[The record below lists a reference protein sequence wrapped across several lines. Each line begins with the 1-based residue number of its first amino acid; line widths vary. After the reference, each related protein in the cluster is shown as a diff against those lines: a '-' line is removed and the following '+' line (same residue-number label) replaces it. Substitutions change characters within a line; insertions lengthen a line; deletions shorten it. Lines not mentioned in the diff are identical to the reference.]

1 MDSSKT
7 PAAPPPPGV
16 TPNFTNPSGSE
27 YEIYSVSIALCGTAS
42 FVLLARLY
50 TRAVVLR
57 VFGLDDVCCIFG
69 QICAWIFAALSIANI
84 KNGYGVHIWDLHL
97 DKLTPFKKY
106 DIAEE
111 DVYALGVWF
120 VKTSI
125 LLFYL
130 RLSPEKRFRQMTYA
144 IMIFVAVYSLL
155 SILLFT
161 LGCRPVAATWDVSL
175 MSEAKCIDQM
185 AFVYANAVF
194 NIFSDV
200 ITLILPIKLC
210 WTLQTSLKQK
220 FLLLVV
226 LTMGSFAC
234 VVAII
239 RIVTMMPFIHSN
251 DFTWFKVTIAK
262 WCMVEINVGIICACL
277 PVLRPIIV
285 QTFPRLFSSYQQSG
299 DNYTPASDG
308 SYGLDSSSKKRRV
321 ISWNHLTTI
330 GDTQLTTTNHGADCD
345 SESIQ
350 AIVMNNKNEHEAGQR
365 GFC

>member
-1 MDSSKT
+1 MDPSKT

-16 TPNFTNPSGSE
+16 TPNFSNPSGSE
-27 YEIYSVSIALCGTAS
+27 YEIYSISIALCTTAS
-42 FVLLARLY
+42 LILLARLY
-50 TRAVVLR
+50 TRAFVLC

-130 RLSPEKRFRQMTYA
+130 RLSPDKRFRQMTYA

-161 LGCRPVAATWDVSL
+161 LGCKPVAATWDVSL
-175 MSEAKCIDQM
+175 MSKTKCIDQM
-185 AFVYANAVF
+185 AF
-194 NIFSDV
+194 
-200 ITLILPIKLC
+200 
-210 WTLQTSLKQK
+210 TSLKQN

-239 RIVTMMPFIHSN
+239 RIVTMIPFIHSN

-285 QTFPRLFSSYQQSG
+285 QTFPRLFSSYHQSG

-308 SYGLDSSSKKRRV
+308 SYGLDSSSKKKRV

-330 GDTQLTTTNHGADCD
+330 GNTQLTTTNRGGDCD
-345 SESIQ
+345 SESVQ
-350 AIVMNNKNEHEAGQR
+350 AIVMHNKTEHESGQQGITKSTETDITYR
-365 GFC
+365 DDRF